1 MSCERTLFIAHR
13 SRSGLESQ
21 VGFELTSRSAR
32 FVFRQT
38 PGRQSS
44 ERINKP
50 MIKHYLLSPGP
61 TPIPNEVALAMSETM
76 IHHRTPQFNKIFD
89 EARQGLQKLFGTKN
103 DVLMLASS
111 GTGAMEASVA
121 NLFSPG
127 DKVLVINGGK
137 FGERWLNISNAF
149 GLNPVELK
157 VEWGQPV
164 KVDAVEKQLKAHP
177 DLKGVMIQ
185 ASETSTTVLHPV
197 KEIAKL
203 TKDGPLFL
211 VDGVTAVG
219 VVSIPLDEWGLDV
232 LVTGSQKAMMLPPGL
247 GFIALSDR
255 AWERTKRA
263 TLPRFYFD
271 LNLER
276 KNQQKGSGAFTPAV
290 SLIFGARASLE
301 MIQREGLDRVYA
313 RHARMSRATRAAAT
327 ALGLKLLAPDSPS
340 PAATGV
346 YLPNGIDA
354 DQVLDYLRDH
364 MNITLAEGQDQLKGK
379 VIRIAHVG
387 YMGAFDVITAVAALE
402 MVLRKFGVE
411 LPFGKGVA
419 AAQEVLMESL
429 V

>member
-1 MSCERTLFIAHR
+1 
-13 SRSGLESQ
+13 
-21 VGFELTSRSAR
+21 
-32 FVFRQT
+32 
-38 PGRQSS
+38 
-44 ERINKP
+44 

-76 IHHRTPQFNKIFD
+76 IHHRTPQFNHIFD
-89 EARQGLQKLFGTKN
+89 QARQGLKKLFGTKN
-103 DVLMLASS
+103 DVLILASS

-121 NLFSPG
+121 NLFSSG

-137 FGERWLNISNAF
+137 FGERWLNIANAF
-149 GLNPVELK
+149 GLSPIELE
-157 VEWGQPV
+157 VEWGQAV
-164 KVDAVEKQLKAHP
+164 KVDTVEKQMKAHP

-203 TKDGPLFL
+203 TKNGPLFL

-255 AWERTKRA
+255 AWERTKHA
-263 TLPRFYFD
+263 KLPRFYFD

-301 MIQREGLDRVYA
+301 MMQREGLDRVYA

-346 YLPNGIDA
+346 YLPDGIDA

>member
-1 MSCERTLFIAHR
+1 
-13 SRSGLESQ
+13 
-21 VGFELTSRSAR
+21 
-32 FVFRQT
+32 
-38 PGRQSS
+38 
-44 ERINKP
+44 

-89 EARQGLQKLFGTKN
+89 EARQGLKKLFGTQN

-149 GLNPVELK
+149 GLNSVELK

-164 KVDAVEKQLKAHP
+164 KVDAIEKQLKAHP

-203 TKDGPLFL
+203 TTDGPLFL

-255 AWERTKRA
+255 AWERTKQA

-301 MIQREGLDRVYA
+301 MMQREGLDRVYA

-340 PAATGV
+340 PAATGI
-346 YLPNGIDA
+346 YLPDGIDA

-419 AAQEVLMESL
+419 AAQEVLMECL
-429 V
+429 D

>member
-1 MSCERTLFIAHR
+1 
-13 SRSGLESQ
+13 
-21 VGFELTSRSAR
+21 
-32 FVFRQT
+32 
-38 PGRQSS
+38 
-44 ERINKP
+44 

-76 IHHRTPQFNKIFD
+76 IHHRTPQFNKVF
-89 EARQGLQKLFGTKN
+89 EQSREGLKKLFGTKN

-137 FGERWLNISNAF
+137 FGERWLNIANAF
-149 GLNPVELK
+149 ALHPIELK
-157 VEWGQPV
+157 VQWGKAV
-164 KVDAVEKQLKAHP
+164 EVEAVEKQLKAHP

-197 KEIAKL
+197 KDIAKL
-203 TKDGPLFL
+203 TKNGPLFL

-219 VVSIPLDEWGLDV
+219 VVSVPLDDWGIDV
-232 LVTGSQKAMMLPPGL
+232 LVTGSQKALMLPPGL

-255 AWERTKRA
+255 AWERTKQA

-276 KNQQKGSGAFTPAV
+276 KSQQKGSGAFTPAV
-290 SLIFGARASLE
+290 SLIFGVRASLD
-301 MIQREGLDRVYA
+301 MMQREGLDNVYA

-346 YLPNGIDA
+346 YLPEGIDA

-402 MVLRKFGVE
+402 MALRKFGVE

-419 AAQEVLMESL
+419 AAQEVLMEAL
-429 V
+429 A

>member
-1 MSCERTLFIAHR
+1 
-13 SRSGLESQ
+13 
-21 VGFELTSRSAR
+21 
-32 FVFRQT
+32 
-38 PGRQSS
+38 
-44 ERINKP
+44 

-76 IHHRTPQFNKIFD
+76 IHHRTPQFNQIFD
-89 EARQGLQKLFGTKN
+89 QARQGLKKLFGTKN
-103 DVLMLASS
+103 DVLILASS

-137 FGERWLNISNAF
+137 FGERWLNIANAF
-149 GLNPVELK
+149 GLSPIELE
-157 VEWGQPV
+157 VEWGQAV
-164 KVDAVEKQLKAHP
+164 KVDTVEKQMKAHP

-203 TKDGPLFL
+203 TKNGPLFL

-255 AWERTKRA
+255 AWERTKQA
-263 TLPRFYFD
+263 KLPRFYFD

-301 MIQREGLDRVYA
+301 MMQREGLDRVYA
-313 RHARMSRATRAAAT
+313 RHSRM
-327 ALGLKLLAPDSPS
+327 
-340 PAATGV
+340 
-346 YLPNGIDA
+346 
-354 DQVLDYLRDH
+354 
-364 MNITLAEGQDQLKGK
+364 
-379 VIRIAHVG
+379 
-387 YMGAFDVITAVAALE
+387 
-402 MVLRKFGVE
+402 
-411 LPFGKGVA
+411 
-419 AAQEVLMESL
+419 
-429 V
+429 